1 MNSGR
6 PETMEN
12 LPALYTIFQG
22 EVAMVTDYGA
32 FIKIPGCRKQGL
44 VHRTHMSSCRVDKP
58 SEIVDVGDKVWVKL
72 IGREMKNDR
81 IKVSLSM
88 KVVNQ
93 GTGKDLDPNNVII
106 EQEERR
112 RRSFQDYTGQKIT
125 LEAVLNTTCKKCGCK
140 GHFAKD
146 CFMQPG
152 GTKYSLIP
160 DEDEEKVE
168 AKAADF
174 DKPDPTKNSR
184 KRKKSQFHLFEMA
197 VPYYIRKRRKRNIE
211 TGSHLTLTAQTLRV
225 IQARGQGTHRR
236 TARRRRRRR
245 RRRNTRRS
253 TRSESRVEGAAE
265 TRGPGACAL
274 QPWPLERLSSE
285 NMASHPMTLPLGD
298 SFLSCCREPDV
309 KSICLNELLFPCHS
323 WSICK

>member
-1 MNSGR
+1 MSACSILTVSFLLALWLFILALWLTKALSSNNGR
-6 PETMEN
+6 PLTAN
-12 LPALYTIFQG
+12 F
-22 EVAMVTDYGA
+22 VAMVTDYGA

-140 GHFAKD
+140 EGENLK
-146 CFMQPG
+146 
-152 GTKYSLIP
+152 
-160 DEDEEKVE
+160 
-168 AKAADF
+168 
-174 DKPDPTKNSR
+174 
-184 KRKKSQFHLFEMA
+184 
-197 VPYYIRKRRKRNIE
+197 
-211 TGSHLTLTAQTLRV
+211 QT
-225 IQARGQGTHRR
+225 
-236 TARRRRRRR
+236 
-245 RRRNTRRS
+245 
-253 TRSESRVEGAAE
+253 
-265 TRGPGACAL
+265 
-274 QPWPLERLSSE
+274 
-285 NMASHPMTLPLGD
+285 
-298 SFLSCCREPDV
+298 
-309 KSICLNELLFPCHS
+309 PC
-323 WSICK
+323 

>member
-1 MNSGR
+1 
-6 PETMEN
+6 
-12 LPALYTIFQG
+12 
-22 EVAMVTDYGA
+22 
-32 FIKIPGCRKQGL
+32 
-44 VHRTHMSSCRVDKP
+44 MSSCRVDKP

-160 DEDEEKVE
+160 DEEEEKEE
-168 AKAADF
+168 AKSAEF
-174 DKPDPTKNSR
+174 EKPDPTRNSSR
-184 KRKKSQFHLFEMA
+184 KRKKEKKKKKHRD
-197 VPYYIRKRRKRNIE
+197 RKSSDSDSSDSESDTGKR
-211 TGSHLTLTAQTLRV
+211 
-225 IQARGQGTHRR
+225 ARHTSKDSKAAKKKKKKKKHKKKHKD
-236 TARRRRRRR
+236 
-245 RRRNTRRS
+245 RRS
-253 TRSESRVEGAAE
+253 YY
-265 TRGPGACAL
+265 PL
-274 QPWPLERLSSE
+274 Q
-285 NMASHPMTLPLGD
+285 LPLP
-298 SFLSCCREPDV
+298 EPD
-309 KSICLNELLFPCHS
+309 SRDS
-323 WSICK
+323 CKGVQAAATGTAVEASLAVVGRTVMGPPPSGLPWADW

>member
-88 KVVNQ
+88 KVINQ

-152 GTKYSLIP
+152 GTKYSLIL
-160 DEDEEKVE
+160 DEEEEKEE
-168 AKAADF
+168 AKSAE
-174 DKPDPTKNSR
+174 
-184 KRKKSQFHLFEMA
+184 FEK
-197 VPYYIRKRRKRNIE
+197 KRRKKK
-211 TGSHLTLTAQTLRV
+211 
-225 IQARGQGTHRR
+225 HRDR
-236 TARRRRRRR
+236 K
-245 RRRNTRRS
+245 S
-253 TRSESRVEGAAE
+253 SDSDSSDSESDTGKRARHISKDSKAAKKKKKKKHKKKHKE
-265 TRGPGACAL
+265 
-274 QPWPLERLSSE
+274 
-285 NMASHPMTLPLGD
+285 
-298 SFLSCCREPDV
+298 
-309 KSICLNELLFPCHS
+309 
-323 WSICK
+323 

>member
-106 EQEERR
+106 ER
-112 RRSFQDYTGQKIT
+112 
-125 LEAVLNTTCKKCGCK
+125 
-140 GHFAKD
+140 
-146 CFMQPG
+146 
-152 GTKYSLIP
+152 
-160 DEDEEKVE
+160 
-168 AKAADF
+168 
-174 DKPDPTKNSR
+174 
-184 KRKKSQFHLFEMA
+184 
-197 VPYYIRKRRKRNIE
+197 RRKRNIE
-211 TGSHLTLTAQTLRV
+211 IGSHLTLTAQTLRV
-225 IQARGQGTHRR
+225 IQARGQGTHQK
-236 TARRRRRRR
+236 TARQQRRRKRRR
-245 RRRNTRRS
+245 STRRS
-253 TRSESRVEGAAE
+253 TRSESI
-265 TRGPGACAL
+265 
-274 QPWPLERLSSE
+274 
-285 NMASHPMTLPLGD
+285 
-298 SFLSCCREPDV
+298 
-309 KSICLNELLFPCHS
+309 KSVGGG
-323 WSICK
+323 

>member
-1 MNSGR
+1 
-6 PETMEN
+6 MEN

-58 SEIVDVGDKVWVKL
+58 SEMVDVGDKVWVKL

-174 DKPDPTKNSR
+174 DKADPTKNSR
-184 KRKKSQFHLFEMA
+184 KRKKE
-197 VPYYIRKRRKRNIE
+197 KKKKK
-211 TGSHLTLTAQTLRV
+211 
-225 IQARGQGTHRR
+225 HRDKK
-236 TARRRRRRR
+236 
-245 RRRNTRRS
+245 S
-253 TRSESRVEGAAE
+253 SDSDSSDSESDTGKR
-265 TRGPGACAL
+265 TRHT
-274 QPWPLERLSSE
+274 SKDSK
-285 NMASHPMTLPLGD
+285 ASKKKKKKKKHKKKHK
-298 SFLSCCREPDV
+298 E
-309 KSICLNELLFPCHS
+309 
-323 WSICK
+323 

>member
-160 DEDEEKVE
+160 EEEEEEKEE
-168 AKAADF
+168 AKEEGIE
-174 DKPDPTKNSR
+174 KPDPTKNSSR
-184 KRKKSQFHLFEMA
+184 KRKKE
-197 VPYYIRKRRKRNIE
+197 KKKKK
-211 TGSHLTLTAQTLRV
+211 
-225 IQARGQGTHRR
+225 HRDKK
-236 TARRRRRRR
+236 
-245 RRRNTRRS
+245 S
-253 TRSESRVEGAAE
+253 SDCDSSDSESDMGKKARH
-265 TRGPGACAL
+265 
-274 QPWPLERLSSE
+274 
-285 NMASHPMTLPLGD
+285 ASKD
-298 SFLSCCREPDV
+298 SKATKKKKKKKKHKKHKE
-309 KSICLNELLFPCHS
+309 
-323 WSICK
+323 

>member
-1 MNSGR
+1 MPGLVGRAGVPPRRAVSCGWKRCLGFGVSRNAAAGRPGADTETLELALPEEKWRSHRTSRMNSGR

-32 FIKIPGCRKQGL
+32 FIKIPGCRKQDDQKIDTLML
-44 VHRTHMSSCRVDKP
+44 VPSSFYQKGSVKSVDGNSP
-58 SEIVDVGDKVWVKL
+58 APVPD
-72 IGREMKNDR
+72 RELVMKNDR

-160 DEDEEKVE
+160 DEEEEKEE
-168 AKAADF
+168 AKSAEF
-174 DKPDPTKNSR
+174 EKPDPTRNSSR
-184 KRKKSQFHLFEMA
+184 KRKKEKKKKKHRD
-197 VPYYIRKRRKRNIE
+197 RK
-211 TGSHLTLTAQTLRV
+211 S
-225 IQARGQGTHRR
+225 
-236 TARRRRRRR
+236 
-245 RRRNTRRS
+245 S
-253 TRSESRVEGAAE
+253 DSDSSDSESDTGKRARHTSKDSKAAKKKKKKKKHKKKHKE
-265 TRGPGACAL
+265 
-274 QPWPLERLSSE
+274 
-285 NMASHPMTLPLGD
+285 
-298 SFLSCCREPDV
+298 
-309 KSICLNELLFPCHS
+309 
-323 WSICK
+323 

>member
-32 FIKIPGCRKQGL
+32 FVKIPGCRKQGL

-140 GHFAKD
+140 GEMKLLPFPPFSPPGCTLYWMKEVVQCHFAKD
-146 CFMQPG
+146 CFTQPG

-160 DEDEEKVE
+160 DEEEEEEE
-168 AKAADF
+168 AKSAEF
-174 DKPDPTKNSR
+174 EKPDPMKNSSR
-184 KRKKSQFHLFEMA
+184 KRKKEKKKKKHRD
-197 VPYYIRKRRKRNIE
+197 RK
-211 TGSHLTLTAQTLRV
+211 S
-225 IQARGQGTHRR
+225 
-236 TARRRRRRR
+236 
-245 RRRNTRRS
+245 S
-253 TRSESRVEGAAE
+253 DSDSSDSESDIGKRSRHTSKDSKAAKKKKKKKK
-265 TRGPGACAL
+265 
-274 QPWPLERLSSE
+274 
-285 NMASHPMTLPLGD
+285 HKKKHKD
-298 SFLSCCREPDV
+298 
-309 KSICLNELLFPCHS
+309 
-323 WSICK
+323 